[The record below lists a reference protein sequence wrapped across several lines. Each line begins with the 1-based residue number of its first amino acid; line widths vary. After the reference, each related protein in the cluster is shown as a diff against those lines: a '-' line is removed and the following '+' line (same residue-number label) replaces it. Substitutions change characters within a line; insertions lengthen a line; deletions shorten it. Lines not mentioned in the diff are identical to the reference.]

1 MITYK
6 VAVSTWSFL
15 LFYIITM
22 RLADQS
28 IPVYTNLTDL
38 YGSLGSS
45 VNHAERWDNLA
56 KEFEKRF
63 GRPPAYITRAPGRIK

>member
-1 MITYK
+1 MG
-6 VAVSTWSFL
+6 TWSLL
-15 LFYIITM
+15 LFHIIM
-22 RLADQS
+22 RLADQP
-28 IPVYTNLTDL
+28 IPVYLNLADL

-45 VNHAERWDNLA
+45 LDHAERWDNLA